1 MFHANSNKDPKAGR
15 GSGEKISEN
24 RVLEFN
30 SLNKT
35 VDWRKMLDDSWSAP
49 FTIDSNRWNSVEH
62 YWLGSHFK
70 KGFPD
75 FYMKFSLNSESDIS
89 KDLTLARAAGGKT
102 GKLKDQVL
110 RDRKVKID
118 PDFYAVGVNPRSKDE
133 RLKALTAKFKQNL
146 DLGAVLRDT
155 KMAKLVH
162 FIRSREPEVDDLLMK
177 VRKEVR

>member
-1 MFHANSNKDPKAGR
+1 
-15 GSGEKISEN
+15 
-24 RVLEFN
+24 
-30 SLNKT
+30 
-35 VDWRKMLDDSWSAP
+35 
-49 FTIDSNRWNSVEH
+49 
-62 YWLGSHFK
+62 
-70 KGFPD
+70 
-75 FYMKFSLNSESDIS
+75 MKFSLNSESDIS

-102 GKLKDQVL
+102 GKLKDKII

-118 PDFYAVGVNPRSKDE
+118 PDFYAVGVNPRSKEE
-133 RLKALTAKFKQNL
+133 RVKALTAKFKQNL